1 MASFRWLRQP
11 PDYIVVGL
19 MRHQHPMAERL
30 MLSLLLF
37 FAASLPAQDTAAADD
52 GEIPILRPDTAQLLP
67 EQRQIVRDSEG
78 YFDRYRETLTPEQLG
93 AAFGRLGMAYQALRT
108 QAAAVAAYKNAILH
122 APGDPGWPFYLAVE
136 YEEMGEW
143 MRAIGQYENSL
154 RLHPDNPYVWLRL
167 GEVALEAGQLANAR
181 NAFIEATT
189 LQPDFAAPIGGLG
202 KVAMRQQEYSLA
214 IQYFTNALRRQPEAN
229 LLHYRIAQAYRHQG
243 NVAAAEEHL
252 KQRGEQDLT
261 ATDPLISLLERFSRS
276 SAYYV
281 SEGVRA
287 ASDGNQALATNLF
300 KLAVTVNPGDV
311 EAYTR
316 LALSLR
322 IQQKQDQA
330 REVLETA
337 LELEPDH
344 ALANTLMGS
353 RLEELGESSEAI
365 VHYRRAIAAD
375 PGDIRSRFMLANGLM
390 RQGDFSEAGTLY
402 AEIAARQPDNA
413 RAHFMV
419 GLTYLATDNCGPS
432 LAPLRRALSLSPR
445 TREAAVALTRAYSYC
460 PDATDVQR
468 EQALTTAER
477 LYQSGPSME
486 HSATIAMAKA
496 ANGRFEEAVDYQ
508 ALAIFEAAKTGRTDA
523 QTELRANMQRYQEEK
538 PAARAFAPGDPIFDP
553 GFIIEDTPPPKAED

>member
-1 MASFRWLRQP
+1 MSFGWLRPP

-19 MRHQHPMAERL
+19 MRYLDPIAGRL
-30 MLSLLLF
+30 LLSLLLL
-37 FAASLPAQDTAAADD
+37 FAASLSAQVTGATDD
-52 GEIPILRPDTAQLLP
+52 SEIPIPRPDTAQLLP
-67 EQRQIVRDSEG
+67 EQRQIVRDAEA
-78 YFDRYRETLTPEQLG
+78 YFDRYRETLSPEQLG
-93 AAFGRLGMAYQALRT
+93 GAYGRLGMAYQALRI
-108 QAAAVAAYKNAILH
+108 QAAAVAAYKNASFY

-136 YEEMGEW
+136 HEEMGEW
-143 MRAIGQYENSL
+143 TRAIRQYENSL
-154 RLHPDNPYVWLRL
+154 RLRPDYPYVWLRL
-167 GEVALEAGQLANAR
+167 GEVALEAGQLGNAR

-189 LQPDFAAPIGGLG
+189 LQPDFAAAIGGLG

-214 IQYFTNALRRQPEAN
+214 IQYFTNALKLQPEAN

-261 ATDPLISLLERFSRS
+261 ATSPLITLLERFSRS

-281 SEGVRA
+281 AEGVRA
-287 ASDGNQALATNLF
+287 ASDGNQVLATNLF
-300 KLAVTVNPGDV
+300 KLAVTVNPADV

-330 REVLETA
+330 LEVLQTA

-353 RLEELGESSEAI
+353 QREHQGDSSDAI
-365 VHYRRAIAAD
+365 VHYRRAVAAD
-375 PGDIRSRFMLANGLM
+375 PENIRSRFMLANGLM
-390 RQGDFSEAGTLY
+390 RQGEFSEAGALY
-402 AEIAARQPDNA
+402 ADIAARQPDNT

-419 GLTYLATDNCGPS
+419 GLAYLATENCGSS
-432 LAPLRRALSLSPR
+432 LDPLRRALSLAPR
-445 TREAAVALTRAYSYC
+445 TREPALVLTRAYSSC
-460 PDATDVQR
+460 PDATDIQR
-468 EQALTTAER
+468 GQALITAER
-477 LYQSGPSME
+477 LYQSAPSME
-486 HSATIAMAKA
+486 HSATMAMAKA

-508 ALAIFEAAKTGRTDA
+508 ALAIFAAAKTDRTDA

-553 GFIIEDTPPPKAED
+553 GFITEDTPPK